1 MEKAELQAG
10 LRRLN
15 DEEGLKILIRELCA
29 SPDQYLPI
37 FREMLQED
45 RDLSSAE
52 SRQELRLVVLY
63 LALQS
68 DHASVIALLDQLK
81 NTEVHQHFSAE
92 DWLFNDLPRLLG
104 RMMQSGDLSV
114 LGDLVLDAH
123 LPEFLREQFLLTIMY
138 RWMQKA
144 DRNSDVAAVLK
155 KLLVNKLGGLHN
167 DQLSM
172 ALIINAIAVD
182 GVVLKPQI
190 LSFYHACGK
199 SLATMFPDKALQTFY
214 GLGPEKIRALLKQ
227 NYDAAFGEPE
237 KEVDRLFHPPEESG
251 TPQELTSAAKP
262 IVREG
267 PKISRNDPCPCGSG
281 KKYKKCCGA

>member
-1 MEKAELQAG
+1 MDKAGIQAG

-15 DEEGLKILIRELCA
+15 DEEGLKILFRELCA
-29 SPDQYLPI
+29 SPDQYLPV
-37 FREMLQED
+37 FKDLLQEIG
-45 RDLSSAE
+45 DLSSEEA
-52 SRQELRLVVLY
+52 RQELRLVVLFQ
-63 LALQS
+63 ALQS
-68 DHASVIALLDQLK
+68 DHASVIPLIEFLK
-81 NTEVHQHFSAE
+81 NAEVHQHFSKD

-104 RMMQSGDLSV
+104 RMMEPGNLPLV
-114 LGDLVLDAH
+114 GDLVLDAQV
-123 LPEFLREQFLLTIMY
+123 PEFLREQFLVTIMY

-167 DQLSM
+167 DELSM

-182 GVVLKPQI
+182 GIVLKPQI

-199 SLATMFPDKALQTFY
+199 NLATLFPDKALQAFY
-214 GLGPEKIRALLKQ
+214 GLGPEKIRELLKQ
-227 NYDAAFGEPE
+227 NYDAVFGEPE
-237 KEVDRLFHPPEESG
+237 KEVERLFHPPEESA
-251 TPQELTSAAKP
+251 TPEELTRAAKP